1 MWGSGRVDELRNGI
15 WSENKLNKFLKKTKG
30 KERSYKSSSAA
41 RSWS

>member
-15 WSENKLNKFLKKTKG
+15 WSENKLNKFLKKTKE

-41 RSWS
+41 RRWC